1 MVGQNGVSIHKSC
14 TKSLLQLSEHV
25 NTKIFNGV
33 RALIIIVW
41 VLKLIQKEFKN
52 EWDIWKTCWNNF
64 GIQSIRIGVDKLW
77 NIFILVR
84 LFD

>member
-33 RALIIIVW
+33 CALIIIV
-41 VLKLIQKEFKN
+41 
-52 EWDIWKTCWNNF
+52 
-64 GIQSIRIGVDKLW
+64 
-77 NIFILVR
+77 
-84 LFD
+84 